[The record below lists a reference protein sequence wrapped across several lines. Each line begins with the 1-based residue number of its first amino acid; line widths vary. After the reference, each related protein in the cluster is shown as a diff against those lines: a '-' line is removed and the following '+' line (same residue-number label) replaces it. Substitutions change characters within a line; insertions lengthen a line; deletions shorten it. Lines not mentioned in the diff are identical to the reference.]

1 MVASVDGTSFSDRD
15 TSSERRCSPIAVSS
29 GDVSS
34 LSIASFSE
42 RSVSHAGKSAVT
54 IQAATTQSQGPKPTR
69 FLVYLNKQTFRGKMG
84 EAFAQEVRDAL
95 AADLKIAVV
104 HENDD
109 TRDGCEFDL
118 FFKTTPQ
125 DLIDGGLY
133 RQIAIA
139 FMKGEGHRKVGRALL
154 AKNLGAEARQN
165 KSTWDRV
172 TGRGSVYELRQ
183 SMVPDLTSV
192 RQSVLRR
199 ASTNPRL
206 PNGLRRSS
214 NTPKRPL
221 SFIAELGESSPLS
234 VAKSALSVK
243 MALRFA
249 GNLRTATKDEQEP
262 AGNVSSLAT

>member
-1 MVASVDGTSFSDRD
+1 
-15 TSSERRCSPIAVSS
+15 
-29 GDVSS
+29 
-34 LSIASFSE
+34 
-42 RSVSHAGKSAVT
+42 
-54 IQAATTQSQGPKPTR
+54 
-69 FLVYLNKQTFRGKMG
+69 
-84 EAFAQEVRDAL
+84 
-95 AADLKIAVV
+95 
-104 HENDD
+104 
-109 TRDGCEFDL
+109 
-118 FFKTTPQ
+118 
-125 DLIDGGLY
+125 
-133 RQIAIA
+133 
-139 FMKGEGHRKVGRALL
+139 MKGEGHRKVGRALL

-165 KSTWDRV
+165 KS
-172 TGRGSVYELRQ
+172 